1 MSRSRLV
8 VLASGEGSNAQAI
21 IDASRAHEHVARLD
35 ADVVAVVSD
44 RPAAPV
50 LLRASGAGIDAVP
63 LPRADGESR
72 LTYDERL
79 ARLVRSYEPDVVV
92 LAGWMRILSMAFI
105 GSVDAPVVNLHPAL
119 PGELPGTNAIERAFA
134 QRSEGRCESGVM
146 VHLVPDEGVDDG
158 PVLAV
163 ERVPLLP
170 DDTLDAFAARMHATE
185 HRLLVD
191 ALHHLVSTD
200 DPRHAAMEAR
210 HARTE
215 RTRT

>member
-1 MSRSRLV
+1 MTRARLV
-8 VLASGEGSNAQAI
+8 VLASGHGSNAQAI
-21 IDASRAHEHVARLD
+21 IDACRARDATGGLE

-44 RPAAPV
+44 RSVAPV
-50 LLRASGAGIDAVP
+50 LQRASHAGIDAVP
-63 LPRADGESR
+63 FVRADGESR

-79 ARLVRSYEPDVVV
+79 ARVVRSYCPDVVV
-92 LAGWMRILSMAFI
+92 LAGWMRILSMAFL

-119 PGELPGTNAIERAFA
+119 PGDLPGTNAIERAFA
-134 QRSEGRCESGVM
+134 QRDDGRRESGVM
-146 VHLVPDEGVDDG
+146 VHLVPDEGIDDG

-170 DDTLDAFAARMHATE
+170 DDTLDTFASRMHATE

-191 ALHHLVSTD
+191 ALRDLISADDSRRAVSQ
-200 DPRHAAMEAR
+200 PR